1 MPCSL
6 RFVYTPA
13 SLRLLATAQQPNS
26 VHKRPNP
33 ARRGPILP
41 FVYTI
46 AIPRP
51 PTTQAHGATV
61 YTNAPKRPR
70 GVISTDLCTLLRR
83 RPGGEAHAAGVVTQ
97 PPTHTSSRSRQNKLD
112 ISTGAREPQF
122 QARGEGRPGVPAAGV
137 GAMPGRRHRRPGRRG
152 LAPGSTLASKS
163 PLSDGACGG
172 RPRVTSWQTCRP
184 SPTRR
189 PAVASSAT
197 PTSRQRRATCRRPAS
212 GRPSASAGTATAPS
226 GLRPRPGSQGGAVG
240 RDHGHGRLGTL
251 SPLASIDLPAGE
263 ATSLAGETHKSPN
276 HAGFPGITGG
286 KYPRGDL
293 TRVMP
298 GDVSVHASAETR
310 RYLATI
316 PGRFEFV
323 SAPRHGSWLNLV
335 EGLLSRMARRTPR
348 GVRVFSKDE
357 LKERILRHLGGEH
370 RVGRLRAGVG
380 PVGHRPDSRG
390 ARRRHSPPG

>member
-13 SLRLLATAQQPNS
+13 SPRLLATAQQPNS

-33 ARRGPILP
+33 AWRGPILP

-51 PTTQAHGATV
+51 PTTQAHGPTV
-61 YTNAPKRPR
+61 YTNAPKRPP
-70 GVISTDLCTLLRR
+70 GAIFTDLCTLLRR
-83 RPGGEAHAAGVVTQ
+83 RPGGEAHITGVVTQ

-112 ISTGAREPQF
+112 FSTGAREPQF
-122 QARGEGRPGVPAAGV
+122 QAQGEGRPGVPAAGV

-152 LAPGSTLASKS
+152 LAPESPLVSKS

-172 RPRVTSWQTCRP
+172 RPRVTSWRTCRP

-197 PTSRQRRATCRRPAS
+197 PTSRQRRAMCRRPAS
-212 GRPSASAGTATAPS
+212 GRPSASAGTATPPP

-240 RDHGHGRLGTL
+240 RDHGRRRLGTL

-263 ATSLAGETHKSPN
+263 ATPLAGETHKSPTT
-276 HAGFPGITGG
+276 PGS
-286 KYPRGDL
+286 
-293 TRVMP
+293 P
-298 GDVSVHASAETR
+298 GSRTAST
-310 RYLATI
+310 
-316 PGRFEFV
+316 
-323 SAPRHGSWLNLV
+323 
-335 EGLLSRMARRTPR
+335 
-348 GVRVFSKDE
+348 
-357 LKERILRHLGGEH
+357 
-370 RVGRLRAGVG
+370 
-380 PVGHRPDSRG
+380 RG
-390 ARRRHSPPG
+390 AT